1 LRKASIKRNT
11 RETQIKIDLNIDGS
25 GKSSITSEI
34 GFLNHMLETFAKHGI
49 FDLKVEIRGDLHVDQ
64 HHTTEDTGIVL
75 GDAFKKALGDKRG
88 IRRAGY
94 FIYPM
99 DEALAMVAI
108 DISGRSFLKWD
119 VEFADKRVGDLDVEL
134 LEDFFLA
141 FANALGANLHVRV
154 EYGRSDHHKAEAI
167 FKALAKSM
175 KMACEIEPRLK
186 DDVPSTKGVL

>member
-1 LRKASIKRNT
+1 MRKASIKRNT

-108 DISGRSFLKWD
+108 DISGRSFLKWA
-119 VEFADKRVGDLDVEL
+119 VEFADKKVGDLDVEL

-167 FKALAKSM
+167 FKALAKSV

>member
-1 LRKASIKRNT
+1 MRKASIKRNT

-119 VEFADKRVGDLDVEL
+119 VEFADKKVGDLDVEL

>member
-94 FIYPM
+94 FIHPM

>member
-1 LRKASIKRNT
+1 
-11 RETQIKIDLNIDGS
+11 
-25 GKSSITSEI
+25 
-34 GFLNHMLETFAKHGI
+34 
-49 FDLKVEIRGDLHVDQ
+49 
-64 HHTTEDTGIVL
+64 
-75 GDAFKKALGDKRG
+75 
-88 IRRAGY
+88 
-94 FIYPM
+94 M